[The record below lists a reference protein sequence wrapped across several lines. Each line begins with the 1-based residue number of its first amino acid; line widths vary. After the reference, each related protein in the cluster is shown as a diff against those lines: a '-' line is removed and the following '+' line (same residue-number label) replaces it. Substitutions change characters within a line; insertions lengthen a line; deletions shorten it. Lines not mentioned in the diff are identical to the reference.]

1 MLFFWRREAVSF
13 IKILNVLHVFD
24 KEASGTEHKVAI
36 LNTTALTCVNACQR
50 NGHDTFFNAGVSE

>member
-1 MLFFWRREAVSF
+1 MSF